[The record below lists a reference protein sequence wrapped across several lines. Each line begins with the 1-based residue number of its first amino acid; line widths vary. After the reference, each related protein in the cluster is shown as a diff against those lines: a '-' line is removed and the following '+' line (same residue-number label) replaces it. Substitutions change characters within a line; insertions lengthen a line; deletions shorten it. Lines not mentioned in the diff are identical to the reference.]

1 MVIFSLWTAGTL
13 SVLIPVVHF
22 GCWHIADDVLA
33 ALKVRYGVGCLAA
46 TYLDDRP
53 VPAQPCR

>member
-22 GCWHIADDVLA
+22 GCWHGPGVLA
-33 ALKVRYGVGCLAA
+33 VLEEFSS
-46 TYLDDRP
+46 
-53 VPAQPCR
+53 